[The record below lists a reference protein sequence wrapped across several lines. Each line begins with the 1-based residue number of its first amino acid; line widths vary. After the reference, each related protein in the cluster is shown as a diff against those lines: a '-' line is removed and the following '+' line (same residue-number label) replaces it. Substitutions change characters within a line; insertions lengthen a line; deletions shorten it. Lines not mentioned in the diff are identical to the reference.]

1 LKRWKEECHMITNQ
15 SEVKFIEMKK
25 NFDNLRQY
33 NEKLLADI
41 QLAKQKETENEH
53 SIGIYLN
60 KIKQLESRVKDAE
73 YQAGEATKRIAKQVA
88 REKMIN
94 YEKYLLES
102 DLERTKFQDTFSR
115 YLLEEY
121 RAEKSNKN

>member
-1 LKRWKEECHMITNQ
+1 MITNQ

-41 QLAKQKETENEH
+41 QFMKQKETENEH
-53 SIGIYLN
+53 STGIYLN

-115 YLLEEY
+115 
-121 RAEKSNKN
+121 